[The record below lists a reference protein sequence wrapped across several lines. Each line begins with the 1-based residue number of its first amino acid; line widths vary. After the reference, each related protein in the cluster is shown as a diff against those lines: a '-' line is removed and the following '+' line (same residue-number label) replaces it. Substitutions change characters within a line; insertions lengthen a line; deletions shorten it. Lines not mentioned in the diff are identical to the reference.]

1 MEKVANKN
9 WWLVLLKGLLLIVLA
24 FIIFS
29 NPGDTLLAIALFIG
43 LGFLFTGIA
52 IIVIA
57 LLGKNDLENWGWK
70 LAEGILDV
78 LFGFILIANPEIT
91 AIVIPFLIGFWA
103 LFYGILL
110 TAGAFSSKEFS
121 WSMLLVGILTIILG
135 YIILFNPIVM
145 GLTLSIW
152 IGITLLILGIANVV
166 FSFDIKK
173 LKKEVSEV

>member
-1 MEKVANKN
+1 MEKMANKN

-24 FIIFS
+24 IIVIG

-43 LGFLFTGIA
+43 IGFLFSGIA
-52 IIVIA
+52 IIFVA
-57 LLGKNDLENWGWK
+57 LLGKNDLENWSWK

-78 LFGFILIANPEIT
+78 LLGFILIANPEIT

-103 LFYGILL
+103 LCYGILL

-121 WSMLLVGILTIILG
+121 WIKLLAGILIIILG
-135 YIILFNPIVM
+135 NIIMFNPIVM
-145 GLTLSIW
+145 GLTLAIW
-152 IGITLLILGIANVV
+152 IGITLLIVGIANVV

-173 LKKEVSEV
+173 LKQALQE

>member
-1 MEKVANKN
+1 MEKMANKN

-24 FIIFS
+24 FIVIG

-43 LGFLFTGIA
+43 IAFLLTGFA
-52 IIVIA
+52 IIFVA
-57 LLGKNDLENWGWK
+57 LLGKNDLENWSWK

-78 LFGFILIANPEIT
+78 LLGFILIANPEIT

-110 TAGAFSSKEFS
+110 TVGAFSSKEFS
-121 WSMLLVGILTIILG
+121 WIMLLVGILTIILG
-135 YIILFNPIVM
+135 NIIMFNPIVM
-145 GLTLSIW
+145 GLTLAIW
-152 IGITLLILGIANVV
+152 IGITLLIVGIANVA

-173 LKKEVSEV
+173 LKQAIQE